1 MTGYQFNGK
10 PSLKLLDSDHS
21 VIYECNRRGEI
32 KDQEMVLLEHA
43 TFDHDNPSI
52 FLFNTLSA
60 DNGRL
65 IAEKIFEIRPP
76 YSKSRESRIDPIHYL
91 SWRSTDKIH
100 IGRKNVFGRLKEDKN
115 TRGYVPELRKLI
127 NDPLYKRILAR
138 INLTP
143 TLLRRVS

>member
-21 VIYECNRRGEI
+21 KIYECNRRGEI
-32 KDQEMVLLEHA
+32 SEQEMILLEHS
-43 TFDHDNPSI
+43 TFDHNNPLV
-52 FLFNTLSA
+52 FLFHILSA

-65 IAEKIFEIRPP
+65 IAEKIFEIKPP
-76 YSKSRESRIDPIHYL
+76 YSKSGKSRIDPTHYT
-91 SWRSTDKIH
+91 SWKSTDKIH
-100 IGRKNVFGRLKEDKN
+100 ISRRAVFGRLKEDEE
-115 TRGYVPELRKLI
+115 TRGYMPELRKLI
-127 NDPLYKRILAR
+127 NDPLYKRILSR